1 MANYPMNIWLIT
13 EDEFDHFTFTGG
25 KVIYIAEEP
34 APRFKTHP
42 AIITAGALLPPFEAI
57 QLELD
62 GNMVESSMMYE
73 MYLMSE
79 EADTYVSIIIAAA
92 LKQIP
97 IGIMFGRDEI
107 NMQFPKMFI
116 DFLFKAYGL
125 VIGLQNKLVPY
136 IMEEALPNNLAKLY
150 CMNIID
156 YPTFMEKHPNLP
168 INPTVISKMAI
179 DVNPWVSTKDLNGYL
194 EYFEHIKNDTRR
206 NGGRVPI
213 DPMVPVK

>member
-1 MANYPMNIWLIT
+1 MANYPTNIWLIT

-57 QLELD
+57 QAELD
-62 GNMVESSMMYE
+62 GNIVESSMMYE

-125 VIGLQNKLVPY
+125 VIGLQNKLIPY
-136 IMEEALPNNLAKLY
+136 IMEEALPNDLAKLY

-168 INPTVISKMAI
+168 INPAVISKMAI
-179 DVNPWVSTKDLNGYL
+179 EVNPWVSVKDLNGYL
-194 EYFEHIKNDTRR
+194 EYFEHVKSDTRR
-206 NGGRVPI
+206 NGGRIPI

>member
-42 AIITAGALLPPFEAI
+42 AIITAGVLLPPFEAI
-57 QLELD
+57 QAELD
-62 GNMVESSMMYE
+62 GNIAESFMMYE

-79 EADTYVSIIIAAA
+79 DADTYISIIIAAA

-116 DFLFKAYGL
+116 DFLFKHYGL
-125 VIGLQNKLVPY
+125 VIGVSNKLVPY

-150 CMNIID
+150 CMNVID
-156 YPTFMEKHPNLP
+156 YPTFMEKHPDLP
-168 INPTVISKMAI
+168 INPIVISKMAI
-179 DVNPWVSTKDLNGYL
+179 EVNPWVYTKDINGYL
-194 EYFEHIKNDTRR
+194 EYFEHVKSDTRR

-213 DPMVPVK
+213 DPMVPIK